1 MKIVIKWLSGAA
13 GACCAWLC
21 WALGGWDGALQMMF
35 LLMGLDLLTGVMV
48 SMVRRSDK
56 TEGGGFLSSA
66 LFLGL
71 SRKLMMLALVM
82 LATALDGVLGSAGV
96 SRVAVIGFYA
106 ANEGLSIVENGAVLG
121 VPFPK
126 AVLGVLERMREK
138 EAGETEE

>member
-1 MKIVIKWLSGAA
+1 MKMIFKWLSGAA

-35 LLMGLDLLTGVMV
+35 LLMGLDLMTGVMV
-48 SMVRRSDK
+48 SVVRRSDK

-66 LFLGL
+66 FFLGL

-138 EAGETEE
+138 EAGGAEE

>member
-1 MKIVIKWLSGAA
+1 MKMLSKWLSGAA

-35 LLMGLDLLTGVMV
+35 LLMGLDLLTGVLA
-48 SMVRRSDK
+48 SLAGRSDK
-56 TEGGGFLSSA
+56 TEGGGFLSTA
-66 LFLGL
+66 FFLGL

-82 LATALDGVLGSAGV
+82 LATALDGVLGGGGV
-96 SRVAVIGFYA
+96 SRIAVIGFYA

-138 EAGETEE
+138 NGEAEEG

>member
-66 LFLGL
+66 FLLGL

-82 LATALDGVLGSAGV
+82 LATALDGLLGGAGV

-106 ANEGLSIVENGAVLG
+106 ANEGMSIVENGAVLG

>member
-66 LFLGL
+66 FFLGL

-82 LATALDGVLGSAGV
+82 LATALDGILGSAGV

-106 ANEGLSIVENGAVLG
+106 ANEGMSIVENGAVLG

-138 EAGETEE
+138 EAGEAGE

>member
-13 GACCAWLC
+13 GVCCAWLC

-35 LLMGLDLLTGVMV
+35 LLMGLDLLTGLMV
-48 SMVRRSDK
+48 SLVKRSDK

-66 LFLGL
+66 FFLGL

-106 ANEGLSIVENGAVLG
+106 ANEGMSIVENGAVLG

-138 EAGETEE
+138 EAGETGE